1 MDTSQVKNMSQM
13 FLNCHSLKKLD
24 LSSFKTKQ
32 VKDMSQMFSG
42 CRDLKE
48 LNISSFDTSQVT
60 DMQGMFSG
68 CETLEELDLS
78 NFDTTKVKDMTDMFK
93 SSDELKSIKFGD
105 KFVVPNQPRDLKM
118 PEKTWI
124 DIGTG
129 TRDNPK
135 PTVDGINSSELL
147 SKADKGRWIVKPDE
161 EYHGPMTV
169 KINNNLGSDVV
180 VEVPVD
186 IQPEFVGSTFEL
198 PVPQKTGYK
207 TAKKT
212 VQVMAL
218 KDKLSSK
225 DVVTYT
231 PVKTKVQ
238 TQGMVEDFN
247 EEITVYPD
255 LEHAQIFDDNE
266 ELTTDKSFIGGKTW
280 LSKKLWVIDGQ
291 KYYQAA
297 DHEWIKATEVF
308 ECEKVDATLKTKD
321 VVITNLVD
329 CRMDMLTN
337 RGLGALSIWKAQNIA
352 YLNHHKYYQI
362 NENEFVDAEKV
373 DVVSQ

>member
-24 LSSFKTKQ
+24 LSGFKTEQ
-32 VKDMSQMFSG
+32 VEDMSQMFSG

-48 LNISSFDTSQVT
+48 LNVSNFDTSQVT
-60 DMQGMFSG
+60 DMKGMFSG
-68 CETLEELDLS
+68 CEILEELDLS
-78 NFDTTKVKDMTDMFK
+78 NFDTTNVKDMSNMFK

-105 KFVVPNQPRDLKM
+105 KFVVPNQPSDLEM

-135 PTVDGINSSELL
+135 PTVDGISSSELL
-147 SKADKGRWIVKPDE
+147 SKADKGRWIVKPEE
-161 EYHGPMTV
+161 EYHGSMTV
-169 KINNNLGSDVV
+169 KINNNIDDALV
-180 VEVPVD
+180 VEVPENL
-186 IQPEFVGSTFEL
+186 QPEFVGSTFEID
-198 PVPQKTGYK
+198 VPQKSGFK

-247 EEITVYPD
+247 EEITIYPD
-255 LEHAQIFDDNE
+255 LINAKIYDDNE
-266 ELTTDKSFIGGKTW
+266 ELIDDNTFVGGKTW
-280 LSKKLWVIDGQ
+280 LSEKMWVIDGQ

-297 DHEWIKATEVF
+297 SHKWIKANEVY

-321 VVITNLVD
+321 VLVTSLVD
-329 CRMDMLTN
+329 SRANALPN
-337 RGLGALSIWKAQNIA
+337 RGLGALSTWEAKKVA

-362 NENEFVDAEKV
+362 GRDEFVDSEKI
-373 DVVSQ
+373 DVVN